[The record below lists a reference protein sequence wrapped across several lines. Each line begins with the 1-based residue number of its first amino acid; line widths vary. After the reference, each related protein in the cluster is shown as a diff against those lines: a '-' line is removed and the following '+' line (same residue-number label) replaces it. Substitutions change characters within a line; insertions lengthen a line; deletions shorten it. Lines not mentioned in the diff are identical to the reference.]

1 MSGTKK
7 YAIRDGEFVDI
18 TNEKPKPSKNIR
30 IKRYDKSTLK
40 WKYKGG
46 NRV

>member
-7 YAIRDGEFVDI
+7 YAIRNGEFVDI
-18 TNEKPKPSKNIR
+18 TNEKEKPSKNFRIR
-30 IKRYDKSTLK
+30 KYDRAPLR

-46 NRV
+46 NKV

>member
-7 YAIRDGEFVDI
+7 YAIRNGEFVEI
-18 TNEKPKPSKNIR
+18 TNEQPKPSKNFR
-30 IKRYDKSTLK
+30 IKKYDRAPLR